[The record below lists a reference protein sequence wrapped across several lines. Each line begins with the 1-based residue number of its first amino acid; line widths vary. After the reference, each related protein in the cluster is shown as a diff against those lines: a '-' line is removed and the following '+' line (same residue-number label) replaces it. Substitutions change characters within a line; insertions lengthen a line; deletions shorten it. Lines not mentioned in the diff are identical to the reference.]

1 MKINDGILRHWHDRH
16 LANLKE
22 VVMNDIHLRQ
32 SILDE
37 MEFEPSIDA
46 AGIGVAVHSGIVT
59 LTGHVRTYA
68 EKEAA
73 ERVVSRVKGVR
84 GIAADIEVQIF
95 GPKETDDDDI
105 ARRAVKMLD
114 WNVSVPKDSVQV
126 RVLKGWVT
134 LRGEVEW
141 QYQKN
146 AAYDAVRD
154 LAGVVGVSNLVELK
168 PHITAV
174 DVKKRIE
181 DAFQRDAALEADA
194 IRIDVEGR
202 KVTLSGKVKTWSE
215 RQAAERAAWSAP
227 GISTLDDRL
236 TVG

>member
-1 MKINDGILRHWHDRH
+1 
-16 LANLKE
+16 
-22 VVMNDIHLRQ
+22 MNDLHLRQ
-32 SILDE
+32 TILDE
-37 MEFEPSIDA
+37 LEFEPSIDA
-46 AGIGVAVHSGIVT
+46 ADIGVAADNGIVT

-73 ERVVSRVKGVR
+73 ERVVRRVKGVR
-84 GIAADIEVQIF
+84 GIAAEIEVRIF

-146 AAYDAVRD
+146 AACDAVRD
-154 LAGVVGVSNLVELK
+154 LAGVVGVSNLVELT
-168 PHITAV
+168 PRITAT

-181 DAFQRDAALEADA
+181 DAFQRDAALEAGA
-194 IRIDVEGR
+194 IKIDVKDR

-227 GISTLDDRL
+227 GIAILDDRL

>member
-1 MKINDGILRHWHDRH
+1 
-16 LANLKE
+16 
-22 VVMNDIHLRQ
+22 MNDIHLRQ
-32 SILDE
+32 NILDE
-37 MEFEPSIDA
+37 LEFEPSIDA
-46 AGIGVAVHSGIVT
+46 ADIGVTADNGIVT

-73 ERVVSRVKGVR
+73 ERVVRRVKGVR
-84 GIAADIEVQIF
+84 GIAAEIEVRLF

-105 ARRAVKMLD
+105 ARRAVRMLD

-146 AAYDAVRD
+146 AAYDAVRA
-154 LAGVVGVSNLVELK
+154 LGGVVGVSNLVELA
-168 PHITAV
+168 PRLSAV

-181 DAFQRDAALEADA
+181 EAFQRDAEVEAEA
-194 IRIDVEGR
+194 IRIDVQGR

-215 RQAAERAAWSAP
+215 RRAAERAAWSAP
-227 GISTLDDRL
+227 GISTLEDHL

>member
-1 MKINDGILRHWHDRH
+1 MKINDEILRRWHHRH
-16 LANLKE
+16 AANLTE

-73 ERVVSRVKGVR
+73 ERVASRVKGVR

-126 RVLKGWVT
+126 RVLKGRIT
-134 LRGEVEW
+134 LRGQVEW
-141 QYQKN
+141 QYQKK
-146 AAYDAVRD
+146 AAYDGVRD

-168 PHITAV
+168 PRITAV

-181 DAFQRDAALEADA
+181 DAFQRDAALEADS
-194 IRIDVEGR
+194 IRIDVQGR
-202 KVTLSGKVKTWSE
+202 NVTLSGKVKTWSE

-236 TVG
+236 TVE

>member
-1 MKINDGILRHWHDRH
+1 
-16 LANLKE
+16 
-22 VVMNDIHLRQ
+22 MNDLSLRQ
-32 SILDE
+32 TILDE
-37 MEFEPSIDA
+37 LEFEPSIDA
-46 AGIGVAVHSGIVT
+46 ADIGVATDNGIVT

-73 ERVVSRVKGVR
+73 ERVVRRVKGVR
-84 GIAADIEVQIF
+84 GIAAEIEVRIF

-146 AAYDAVRD
+146 AAYDAVYG
-154 LAGVVGVSNLVELK
+154 LGGVVGVSNLIELK
-168 PHITAV
+168 PRITAI

-181 DAFQRDAALEADA
+181 DAFKRDAALEAGA
-194 IRIDVEGR
+194 IKIDVQGR

-227 GISTLDDRL
+227 GIATLDDRL

>member
-1 MKINDGILRHWHDRH
+1 MKINDEVLRHWHDRH
-16 LANLKE
+16 VVNLKE
-22 VVMNDIHLRQ
+22 VVMDDIRLRQ
-32 SILDE
+32 NILDE

-73 ERVVSRVKGVR
+73 ERVASRVKGVR

-95 GPKETDDDDI
+95 GPKATDDDDI

-126 RVLKGWVT
+126 RVLTGWITLKGQ
-134 LRGEVEW
+134 VEW

-154 LAGVVGVSNLVELK
+154 LAGVVGVSNLIELK
-168 PHITAV
+168 PRITAV

-194 IRIDVEGR
+194 IKIDVKGG
-202 KVTLSGKVKTWSE
+202 KVILSGKVKTWSE

>member
-1 MKINDGILRHWHDRH
+1 
-16 LANLKE
+16 
-22 VVMNDIHLRQ
+22 MNDIQLRQ
-32 SILDE
+32 NILDE
-37 MEFEPSIDA
+37 LEFEPSIDA
-46 AGIGVAVHSGIVT
+46 ADIGVTADNGIVT

-73 ERVVSRVKGVR
+73 ERVVRRVKGVR
-84 GIAADIEVQIF
+84 GIAAEIEVRLF

-105 ARRAVKMLD
+105 ARRAVRMLD

-146 AAYDAVRD
+146 AAYDAVRA
-154 LAGVVGVSNLVELK
+154 LGGVVGVSNLVELA
-168 PHITAV
+168 PRLSAI

-181 DAFQRDAALEADA
+181 EAFQRDAEVEAEA
-194 IRIDVEGR
+194 IRIDVQGR
-202 KVTLSGKVKTWSE
+202 KVTLTGKVKTWSE
-215 RQAAERAAWSAP
+215 RRAAERAAWSAP
-227 GISTLDDRL
+227 GISTLEDHL

>member
-1 MKINDGILRHWHDRH
+1 
-16 LANLKE
+16 
-22 VVMNDIHLRQ
+22 MNDIHLRQ
-32 SILDE
+32 NILDE
-37 MEFEPSIDA
+37 LEFEPSIDA
-46 AGIGVAVHSGIVT
+46 ADIGVTADNGIVT

-73 ERVVSRVKGVR
+73 ERVVRRVKGVR
-84 GIAADIEVQIF
+84 GIAAEIEVRIF

-105 ARRAVKMLD
+105 ARRAVRMLD

-154 LAGVVGVSNLVELK
+154 LGGVVGVSNLVELA
-168 PHITAV
+168 PRLSAI

-181 DAFQRDAALEADA
+181 EAFQRDAEVEAEA
-194 IRIDVEGR
+194 IRIDVQGR

-215 RQAAERAAWSAP
+215 RRAAERAAWSAP
-227 GISTLDDRL
+227 GISTLEDHL

>member
-1 MKINDGILRHWHDRH
+1 
-16 LANLKE
+16 
-22 VVMNDIHLRQ
+22 
-32 SILDE
+32 
-37 MEFEPSIDA
+37 
-46 AGIGVAVHSGIVT
+46 
-59 LTGHVRTYA
+59 
-68 EKEAA
+68 
-73 ERVVSRVKGVR
+73 VKGVR
-84 GIAADIEVQIF
+84 GIAAEIEVRLF

-105 ARRAVKMLD
+105 ARRAVRMLD

-146 AAYDAVRD
+146 AAYDAVRA
-154 LAGVVGVSNLVELK
+154 LGGVVGVSNMVELA
-168 PHITAV
+168 PRLSAV

-181 DAFQRDAALEADA
+181 EAFQRDAEVEAEA
-194 IRIDVEGR
+194 IRIDVQGR

-215 RQAAERAAWSAP
+215 RRAAERAAWSAP
-227 GISTLDDRL
+227 GISTLEDHL

>member
-1 MKINDGILRHWHDRH
+1 
-16 LANLKE
+16 
-22 VVMNDIHLRQ
+22 MNDIHLRQ
-32 SILDE
+32 NILDE
-37 MEFEPSIDA
+37 LEFEPSIDA
-46 AGIGVAVHSGIVT
+46 ADIGVTADNGIVT

-73 ERVVSRVKGVR
+73 ERVVRRVKGVR
-84 GIAADIEVQIF
+84 GIAAEIEVRIF

-105 ARRAVKMLD
+105 ARRAVRMLD

-154 LAGVVGVSNLVELK
+154 LSGVVGVSNLVELA
-168 PHITAV
+168 PRLSAV

-181 DAFQRDAALEADA
+181 EAFQRDAEVEAEA
-194 IRIDVEGR
+194 IRIDVQGR

-215 RQAAERAAWSAP
+215 RRAAERAAWSAP
-227 GISTLDDRL
+227 GISILEDHL

>member
-1 MKINDGILRHWHDRH
+1 
-16 LANLKE
+16 
-22 VVMNDIHLRQ
+22 MNDIHLRQ
-32 SILDE
+32 NILDE
-37 MEFEPSIDA
+37 LEFEPSIDA
-46 AGIGVAVHSGIVT
+46 ADIGVTADNGIVT

-73 ERVVSRVKGVR
+73 ERVVRRVKGVR
-84 GIAADIEVQIF
+84 GIAAEIEVRLF

-105 ARRAVKMLD
+105 ARRAVRMLD

-146 AAYDAVRD
+146 AAYDAVRA
-154 LAGVVGVSNLVELK
+154 LGGVVGVSNMVELA
-168 PHITAV
+168 PRLSAV

-181 DAFQRDAALEADA
+181 EAFQRDAEVEAEA
-194 IRIDVEGR
+194 IRIDVQGR

-215 RQAAERAAWSAP
+215 RRAAERAAWSAP
-227 GISTLDDRL
+227 GISTLEDHL

>member
-1 MKINDGILRHWHDRH
+1 
-16 LANLKE
+16 
-22 VVMNDIHLRQ
+22 MNDIHLRQ

-59 LTGHVRTYA
+59 LTGHVRAYA

-73 ERVVSRVKGVR
+73 ERVVRRVKGVR

-126 RVLKGWVT
+126 RVLKGWIT
-134 LRGEVEW
+134 LRGQVEW

-168 PHITAV
+168 PRITAV

-181 DAFQRDAALEADA
+181 DAFQRDAALEAGA
-194 IRIDVEGR
+194 IRIDVQGR
-202 KVTLSGKVKTWSE
+202 KVTLSGNVKTWSE

-227 GISTLDDRL
+227 GIGTLDDRL

>member
-1 MKINDGILRHWHDRH
+1 
-16 LANLKE
+16 
-22 VVMNDIHLRQ
+22 MNDIHLRQ

-73 ERVVSRVKGVR
+73 ERVASRVKGVR

-126 RVLKGWVT
+126 RVLKGWIT
-134 LRGEVEW
+134 LRGQVEW
-141 QYQKN
+141 QYQN
-146 AAYDAVRD
+146 GVRD

-168 PHITAV
+168 PRITAV

-181 DAFQRDAALEADA
+181 DAFQRDAALEADS
-194 IRIDVEGR
+194 IRIDVQGR
-202 KVTLSGKVKTWSE
+202 NVTLSGKVKTWSE

-236 TVG
+236 TVE

>member
-1 MKINDGILRHWHDRH
+1 
-16 LANLKE
+16 
-22 VVMNDIHLRQ
+22 MNDIHLRQ
-32 SILDE
+32 NILDE
-37 MEFEPSIDA
+37 LEFEPSIDA
-46 AGIGVAVHSGIVT
+46 ADIGVTADNGIVT

-73 ERVVSRVKGVR
+73 ERVVRRVKGVR
-84 GIAADIEVQIF
+84 GIAAEIEVRLF

-105 ARRAVKMLD
+105 ARRAVRMLD

-146 AAYDAVRD
+146 AAYDAVRA
-154 LAGVVGVSNLVELK
+154 LGGVVGVSNLVELA
-168 PHITAV
+168 PRLSAI

-181 DAFQRDAALEADA
+181 EAFQRDAEVEAEA
-194 IRIDVEGR
+194 IRIDVQGR
-202 KVTLSGKVKTWSE
+202 KVTLTGKVKTWSE
-215 RQAAERAAWSAP
+215 RRAAERAAWSAP
-227 GISTLDDRL
+227 GISTLEDHL

>member
-1 MKINDGILRHWHDRH
+1 
-16 LANLKE
+16 
-22 VVMNDIHLRQ
+22 MNDIHLRQ

-126 RVLKGWVT
+126 RVLKGWIT
-134 LRGEVEW
+134 LRGRVSGNIRRTQPTTACAISPAW
-141 QYQKN
+141 WGYPTSWSSSRVSRPWTSRN
-146 AAYDAVRD
+146 A
-154 LAGVVGVSNLVELK
+154 
-168 PHITAV
+168 
-174 DVKKRIE
+174 
-181 DAFQRDAALEADA
+181 
-194 IRIDVEGR
+194 
-202 KVTLSGKVKTWSE
+202 
-215 RQAAERAAWSAP
+215 
-227 GISTLDDRL
+227 
-236 TVG
+236 

>member
-1 MKINDGILRHWHDRH
+1 
-16 LANLKE
+16 
-22 VVMNDIHLRQ
+22 MNDIHLRQ
-32 SILDE
+32 NILDE
-37 MEFEPSIDA
+37 LEFEPSIDA
-46 AGIGVAVHSGIVT
+46 ADIGVTADNGIVT

-73 ERVVSRVKGVR
+73 ERVVRRVKGVR
-84 GIAADIEVQIF
+84 GIAAEIEVRIF

-105 ARRAVKMLD
+105 ARRAVRMLD

-146 AAYDAVRD
+146 AAYDAVRA
-154 LAGVVGVSNLVELK
+154 LGGVVGVSNLVELA
-168 PHITAV
+168 PRLSAV

-181 DAFQRDAALEADA
+181 EAFQRDAEVEAEA
-194 IRIDVEGR
+194 IRIDVQGR

-215 RQAAERAAWSAP
+215 RRAAERAAWSAP
-227 GISTLDDRL
+227 GISILEDHL

>member
-1 MKINDGILRHWHDRH
+1 
-16 LANLKE
+16 
-22 VVMNDIHLRQ
+22 MNDIHLRQ
-32 SILDE
+32 NILDE
-37 MEFEPSIDA
+37 LEFEPSIDA
-46 AGIGVAVHSGIVT
+46 ADIGVTADNGIVT

-73 ERVVSRVKGVR
+73 ERVVRRVKGVR
-84 GIAADIEVQIF
+84 GIAAEIEVRIF

-105 ARRAVKMLD
+105 ARRAVRMLD

-146 AAYDAVRD
+146 AAYDAVRA
-154 LAGVVGVSNLVELK
+154 LGGVVGVSNLVELA
-168 PHITAV
+168 PRLSAV

-181 DAFQRDAALEADA
+181 EAFQRDAEVEAEA
-194 IRIDVEGR
+194 IRIDVQGR

-215 RQAAERAAWSAP
+215 RRAAERAAWSAP
-227 GISTLDDRL
+227 GISTLEDHL